1 MEAFWNIFL
10 AMFLI
15 IIVTIILFG
24 IYLGSCMMKEDK
36 KKTEAIKK
44 RDEFQCFG
52 KDSTS
57 KWEADIIVWN
67 LRREDKK
74 REKMRRYSRKQRRI
88 RA

>member
-10 AMFLI
+10 AIFLI
-15 IIVTIILFG
+15 VIVTIILFG

-57 KWEADIIVWN
+57 KLEADMIVRN

-74 REKMRRYSRKQRRI
+74 REKMQNHRRRRQR
-88 RA
+88 A

>member
-1 MEAFWNIFL
+1 MEVFIKVFL
-10 AMFLI
+10 VAWLSVI
-15 IIVTIILFG
+15 AIIVLFG
-24 IYLGSCMMKEDK
+24 IYAGVRMAKEDK

-57 KWEADIIVWN
+57 KWEADMIVWN

-74 REKMRRYSRKQRRI
+74 REKMRKYRQRRQ

>member
-1 MEAFWNIFL
+1 METFWNIFL
-10 AMFLI
+10 TILLI
-15 IIVTIILFG
+15 IVAIIILFG
-24 IYLGSCMMKEDK
+24 IYLGSYMVKEDK

-57 KWEADIIVWN
+57 KWEADMIVWN

-74 REKMRRYSRKQRRI
+74 REKMQNHRRRRQR
-88 RA
+88 A